1 MSIMKENEEIKKRR
15 AENEKLIREAM
26 GSASSDDEPMVVD
39 QDEILEGKDTPLISA
54 ETKMLTADPNMS
66 YEKFKTDPFGRV

>member
-1 MSIMKENEEIKKRR
+1 
-15 AENEKLIREAM
+15 M